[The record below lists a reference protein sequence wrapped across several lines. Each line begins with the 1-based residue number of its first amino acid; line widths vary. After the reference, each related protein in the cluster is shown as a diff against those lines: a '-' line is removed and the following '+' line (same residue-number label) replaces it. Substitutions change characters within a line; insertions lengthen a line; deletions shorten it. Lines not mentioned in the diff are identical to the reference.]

1 MKINRI
7 VRRGHWH
14 LVVIGKASDIQK
26 YAQKNMETL
35 REIGKMNA
43 AKDFNCAWRGEA

>member
-1 MKINRI
+1 MKINHI

-14 LVVIGKASDIQK
+14 LVVIGKAKDIQK

-35 REIGKMNA
+35 RGIEKIE
-43 AKDFNCAWRGEA
+43 R

>member
-1 MKINRI
+1 MKINHI
-7 VRRGHWH
+7 VHRGHWH

-35 REIGKMNA
+35 REIGKVNT
-43 AKDFNCAWRGEA
+43 KDFNCAWRGKA